1 MSPVYGILVKY
12 HWEPK
17 RREIVRHEHHD
28 LRNQAILDSKN
39 IHRQSP
45 PVGIAGLASITRD
58 CWLQVGMGQNA
69 AEATKSFGAVSPVVK
84 KLERLEIV

>member
-1 MSPVYGILVKY
+1 MTFVHLRRLVDH

-45 PVGIAGLASITRD
+45 PVGIAGLANITGDR
-58 CWLQVGMGQNA
+58 WLQVGVGHNA
-69 AEATKSFGAVSPVVK
+69 VEATKSFGAESAIDP
-84 KLERLEIV
+84 